1 MKAITEAEK
10 SSGGYS
16 GGAGYRVETPA
27 CRRKKPIM
35 RRLIISR
42 TVEAMMIPP
51 GGVPEGKGEI
61 LNQLEIFK
69 NREFGEI
76 RTVTIDGEPWF
87 IGKDVAEA
95 LGYGKGKSLNNA
107 VATHVDEEDKGVT
120 EMMTPGGKQN
130 LIIINESGLYS
141 LILSSKLPNAKKFKH
156 WVTSE
161 ILPQIRRTGSYQK
174 RLTPEE
180 MMRIQLGMVDDHEN
194 RIEHLENTMT
204 IDYGQQ
210 QELKKAV
217 NKRVI
222 EILGGKKAPAYKE
235 LSKKVFAECNHDIQD
250 YFAVNSRNNI
260 PSLRF
265 ENALEYV
272 EGWNPSNNTILDV
285 RSCNAGMGGADGV

>member
-1 MKAITEAEK
+1 M
-10 SSGGYS
+10 
-16 GGAGYRVETPA
+16 
-27 CRRKKPIM
+27 
-35 RRLIISR
+35 
-42 TVEAMMIPP
+42 
-51 GGVPEGKGEI
+51 
-61 LNQLEIFK
+61 NQLEIFK

-87 IGKDVAEA
+87 VGKDVAEI
-95 LGYGKGKSLNNA
+95 LGYSNPRDTLAK
-107 VATHVDEEDKGVT
+107 HVDDEDKGVAKCDT
-120 EMMTPGGKQN
+120 LGGIQD
-130 LIIINESGLYS
+130 LTIINESGLYS
-141 LILSSKLPNAKKFKH
+141 LILSSKMATAKRFKR

-161 ILPQIRRTGSYQK
+161 VLPQIRKTGSYHK

-180 MMRIQLGMVDDHEN
+180 MMRIQLGMVDDHED
-194 RIEHLENTMT
+194 RIQHIENTMT

-265 ENALEYV
+265 GNALEYV
-272 EGWNPSNNTILDV
+272 DGWNPSNNTILDV
-285 RSCNAGMGGADGV
+285 RSCNAGMGGVDGV

>member
-10 SSGGYS
+10 SSSGYS

-27 CRRKKPIM
+27 CGRKKTIM

-42 TVEAMMIPP
+42 TVEAMDTSVV
-51 GGVPEGKGEI
+51 VPEGKGEM

-76 RTVTIDGEPWF
+76 RTVTMDGAPWF
-87 IGKDVAEA
+87 VGKDVADI
-95 LGYGKGKSLNNA
+95 LGYQNGSRDINR
-107 VATHVDEEDKGVT
+107 HVDEEDRHKIMLFDGNQDKET
-120 EMMTPGGKQN
+120 
-130 LIIINESGLYS
+130 IIINESGLYS
-141 LILSSKLPNAKKFKH
+141 LILSSKLATAKRFKH

-161 ILPQIRRTGSYQK
+161 VLPQIRRTGSYQR

>member
-1 MKAITEAEK
+1 M
-10 SSGGYS
+10 
-16 GGAGYRVETPA
+16 
-27 CRRKKPIM
+27 
-35 RRLIISR
+35 
-42 TVEAMMIPP
+42 
-51 GGVPEGKGEI
+51 
-61 LNQLEIFK
+61 NQLDIFR

-87 IGKDVAEA
+87 VGRDVATI
-95 LGYGKGKSLNNA
+95 LGYAKPLNA
-107 VATHVDEEDKGVT
+107 LAMHVDEDDSLKQGVIDGMGRT
-120 EMMTPGGKQN
+120 QET
-130 LIIINESGLYS
+130 IFINESGLYS
-141 LILSSKLPNAKKFKH
+141 LILSSKMATAKRFKR

-161 ILPQIRRTGSYQK
+161 VLPQIRKTGSYHK

-180 MMRIQLGMVDDHEN
+180 MMRIQLGMVDDHED
-194 RIEHLENTMT
+194 RIQHIENTMT

-260 PSLRF
+260 PSLHF
-265 ENALEYV
+265 GNALEYV
-272 EGWNPSNNTILDV
+272 DGWNPSNNTILDV
-285 RSCNAGMGGADGV
+285 RSCNAGMGGVDGV

>member
-1 MKAITEAEK
+1 M
-10 SSGGYS
+10 
-16 GGAGYRVETPA
+16 
-27 CRRKKPIM
+27 
-35 RRLIISR
+35 
-42 TVEAMMIPP
+42 
-51 GGVPEGKGEI
+51 

-76 RTVTIDGEPWF
+76 RTVVIDGEPMF
-87 IGKDVAEA
+87 CLIDICKA
-95 LGYGKGKSLNNA
+95 LGMSNPTM
-107 VATHVDEEDKGVT
+107 VAQRLDEDELTKLDLGSRAGDT
-120 EMMTPGGKQN
+120 NFIT
-130 LIIINESGLYS
+130 ESGLYAV
-141 LILSSKLPNAKKFKH
+141 ILRSDKPNAKKFRK

-161 ILPQIRRTGSYQK
+161 VLPQIRKTGSYQK

-272 EGWNPSNNTILDV
+272 DGWNPSNNTILDV
-285 RSCNAGMGGADGV
+285 RSYNAGMGGADGV

>member
-1 MKAITEAEK
+1 M
-10 SSGGYS
+10 
-16 GGAGYRVETPA
+16 
-27 CRRKKPIM
+27 
-35 RRLIISR
+35 
-42 TVEAMMIPP
+42 
-51 GGVPEGKGEI
+51 
-61 LNQLEIFK
+61 NQLEIFK

-87 IGKDVAEA
+87 VGKDVAEI
-95 LGYGKGKSLNNA
+95 LRYERPTKA
-107 VATHVDEEDKGVT
+107 VSDRVDIEDRDEVPIQDSIGR
-120 EMMTPGGKQN
+120 MQNTP
-130 LIIINESGLYS
+130 IINESGLYS
-141 LILSSKLPNAKKFKH
+141 LILSSKMPTAKRFKR

-161 ILPQIRRTGSYQK
+161 VLPQIRKTGSYHK

-204 IDYGQQ
+204 INYGQQ

-265 ENALEYV
+265 GNALEYV
-272 EGWNPSNNTILDV
+272 DGWNPSNNTILDV
-285 RSCNAGMGGADGV
+285 RSCNAGMGGVDGV

>member
-1 MKAITEAEK
+1 M
-10 SSGGYS
+10 
-16 GGAGYRVETPA
+16 
-27 CRRKKPIM
+27 
-35 RRLIISR
+35 
-42 TVEAMMIPP
+42 
-51 GGVPEGKGEI
+51 

-87 IGKDVAEA
+87 VGKDIAEA
-95 LGYGKGKSLNNA
+95 LGYSNTRDAL
-107 VATHVDEEDKGVT
+107 ATHVMDDDKNTVVISD
-120 EMMTPGGKQN
+120 GKRRGNPNQV
-130 LIIINESGLYS
+130 IINESGVYA
-141 LILSSKLPNAKKFKH
+141 LIFGSKLDSAKRFKH

-161 ILPQIRRTGSYQK
+161 VLPQIRRTGSYQK

-194 RIEHLENTMT
+194 RIEHLEKNMT

>member
-1 MKAITEAEK
+1 M
-10 SSGGYS
+10 
-16 GGAGYRVETPA
+16 
-27 CRRKKPIM
+27 
-35 RRLIISR
+35 
-42 TVEAMMIPP
+42 
-51 GGVPEGKGEI
+51 

-87 IGKDVAEA
+87 VGKDIAEA
-95 LGYGKGKSLNNA
+95 LGYSNTRDAL
-107 VATHVDEEDKGVT
+107 ATHVMDDDKNTVVISD
-120 EMMTPGGKQN
+120 GKRRGNPNQV
-130 LIIINESGLYS
+130 IINESGVYA
-141 LILSSKLPNAKKFKH
+141 LIFGSKLDSAKRFKH

-161 ILPQIRRTGSYQK
+161 VLPQIRRTGSYQK

-194 RIEHLENTMT
+194 RIEHLEKTMT

-210 QELKKAV
+210 QELKKVV

-285 RSCNAGMGGADGV
+285 RSCNAGMGGAHGV

>member
-1 MKAITEAEK
+1 M
-10 SSGGYS
+10 
-16 GGAGYRVETPA
+16 
-27 CRRKKPIM
+27 
-35 RRLIISR
+35 
-42 TVEAMMIPP
+42 
-51 GGVPEGKGEI
+51 

-87 IGKDVAEA
+87 VGKDIAEA
-95 LGYGKGKSLNNA
+95 LGYSNTRDAL
-107 VATHVDEEDKGVT
+107 ATHVMDDDKNTVVISD
-120 EMMTPGGKQN
+120 GKRRGNPNQV
-130 LIIINESGLYS
+130 IINESGVYA
-141 LILSSKLPNAKKFKH
+141 LIFGSKLDSAKRFKH

-161 ILPQIRRTGSYQK
+161 VLPQIRRAGSYQK

-180 MMRIQLGMVDDHEN
+180 MMRIQLGMVDHHEN

-285 RSCNAGMGGADGV
+285 RSCNAGMGGAHGV

>member
-1 MKAITEAEK
+1 M
-10 SSGGYS
+10 
-16 GGAGYRVETPA
+16 
-27 CRRKKPIM
+27 
-35 RRLIISR
+35 
-42 TVEAMMIPP
+42 
-51 GGVPEGKGEI
+51 
-61 LNQLEIFK
+61 NQLEIFK

-76 RTVTIDGEPWF
+76 RTVTIDGDPWF
-87 IGKDVAEA
+87 VGKDVAEI
-95 LGYGKGKSLNNA
+95 LGYERPTKA
-107 VATHVDEEDKGVT
+107 VSDRVDIEDRDEVPIQDSIGR
-120 EMMTPGGKQN
+120 MQNTP
-130 LIIINESGLYS
+130 IINESGLYS
-141 LILSSKLPNAKKFKH
+141 LILSSKMPTAKRFKR

-161 ILPQIRRTGSYQK
+161 VLPQIRKTGSYHK

-204 IDYGQQ
+204 INYGQQ

-265 ENALEYV
+265 GNALEYV
-272 EGWNPSNNTILDV
+272 DGWNPSNNTILDV
-285 RSCNAGMGGADGV
+285 RSCNAGMGGVDGV